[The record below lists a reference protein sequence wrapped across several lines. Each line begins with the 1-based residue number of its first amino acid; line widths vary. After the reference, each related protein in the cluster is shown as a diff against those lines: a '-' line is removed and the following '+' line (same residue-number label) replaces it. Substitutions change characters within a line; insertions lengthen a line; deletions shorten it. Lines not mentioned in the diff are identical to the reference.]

1 MSDLPESW
9 VLQRVRILDPT
20 QQWDFCGDVWI
31 EQGQIRAIERDL
43 SAVDSG
49 IPRVAGD
56 GLIIAPGLVDLY
68 SQAGEPGYE
77 ARETLESLI
86 AAAQA
91 GGFCRVALL
100 PLTNPVLDHAA
111 VLSQLQAKI
120 PANSPVQLHFWGA
133 ITQEAKGEK
142 LTELYELAQAGVIG
156 FSDSRPLG
164 NLAVLRRSFEY
175 LQAINLPI
183 AVWPQNP
190 ELAGNGVVRESEIA
204 LALGLVEQPV
214 SAETTA
220 LTSLLELSRELSRP
234 IHLMRISTGRSVEL
248 LETATHQQVPITASV
263 SWLHLLKNT
272 NDLTSY
278 DPNLRLEPPLGTPED
293 QTALITGIKSGI
305 ITAIAVDHRPRTYEE
320 KMISFAEALPG
331 AIGLELALPLLWQEL
346 VVTEKLTALELWQ
359 ALSQKPAE
367 ILQQSPPT
375 LGPGSREWIVFDPN
389 LAWTIN
395 SETLASYSHNT
406 SYFDQ
411 SIQGKVIRGFITN
424 CCAD

>member
-9 VLQRVRILDPT
+9 VLQGVRILDPT

-31 EQGQIRAIERDL
+31 EQGQVRSIERDL
-43 SAVDSG
+43 SSVDSA

-56 GLIIAPGLVDLY
+56 GLIVAPGLVDLY

-77 ARETLESLI
+77 QRETLESLI
-86 AAAQA
+86 AAAQS

-120 PANSPVQLHFWGA
+120 PVNSPVQLHFWGA

-164 NLAVLRRSFEY
+164 NLGVLRRSFEY
-175 LQAINLPI
+175 LQGTNLPI
-183 AVWPQNP
+183 AIWPQNP
-190 ELAGNGVVRESEIA
+190 ELAAGGVVRECELA
-204 LALGLVEQPV
+204 LALGLIEQPV

-220 LTSLLELSRELSRP
+220 LTSILELSRELPSAL
-234 IHLMRISTGRSVEL
+234 HLMRISTGRSVEL
-248 LETATHQQVPITASV
+248 LASARDQNISITASA

-272 NDLTSY
+272 NDLANY

-293 QTALITGIKSGI
+293 QTALIAGIKSGVI
-305 ITAIAVDHRPRTYEE
+305 NAIAVDHRPRTYEE

-375 LGPGSREWIVFDPN
+375 LGPGSKEWIVFDPN
-389 LAWTIN
+389 LAWTVTP
-395 SETLASYSHNT
+395 ETLASRSQNT
-406 SYFDQ
+406 PYIGQTIS
-411 SIQGKVIRGFITN
+411 GRVIEERGTVI
-424 CCAD
+424 

>member
-1 MSDLPESW
+1 MRDLPESY
-9 VLQRVRILDPT
+9 VLQGVRIIDPT

-43 SAVDSG
+43 SSVAAE
-49 IPRVAGD
+49 IPRQSGA
-56 GLIIAPGLVDLY
+56 GLILAPGLVDLY
-68 SQAGEPGYE
+68 SQGGEPGYE
-77 ARETLESLI
+77 QRETLESLI
-86 AAAQA
+86 QAAQA

-120 PANSPVQLHFWGA
+120 PPNSPVQLHFWGA
-133 ITQEAKGEK
+133 ITQAAKGEK

-164 NLAVLRRSFEY
+164 NLGVIRRSLEY
-175 LQAINLPI
+175 LQATHLPI
-183 AVWPQNP
+183 ALWPQNL
-190 ELAGNGVVRESEIA
+190 ELAGRGVVRESEIA
-204 LALGLVEQPV
+204 LALGLIEQPV

-220 LTSLLELSRELSRP
+220 LTSILELSRELP
-234 IHLMRISTGRSVEL
+234 QPLHVMRVSTARSVEL
-248 LETATHQQVPITASV
+248 LESYYHQAALITSSV

-293 QTALITGIKSGI
+293 QTALIAGIKSGVI
-305 ITAIAVDHRPRTYEE
+305 NAIAVDHRPRTYEE
-320 KMISFAEALPG
+320 KVISFAEALPG

-346 VVTEKLTALELWQ
+346 VVTEKLTALELWR

-367 ILQQSPPT
+367 ILQQSPPS
-375 LGPGSREWIVFDPN
+375 LRQVNQQEWILFDPN
-389 LAWTIN
+389 QAWTVTP
-395 SETLASYSHNT
+395 ETLFSRSQNT
-406 SYFDQ
+406 SYTGQ
-411 SIQGKVIRGFITN
+411 TISGRVIRQWSHHF
-424 CCAD
+424 